1 MTLTRR
7 KFLACENKFPFW
19 LTIAEQQWESSCC
32 PRKELK
38 RTEKKMGN
46 KVLSIDHV
54 HCVAQLKKL
63 VEATQNFV
71 RCGGTRELRRM
82 LWRLLFY
89 VLAYAFNPKM
99 GKLSKPQLSP
109 MPLQNHLKR
118 LQRKLPPKNLP
129 RHATCFLSDKNYHP
143 SIHPPTSLSTVTCS
157 FL

>member
-19 LTIAEQQWESSCC
+19 LTAEQQWESSCC
-32 PRKELK
+32 ARKEQK
-38 RTEKKMGN
+38 RKEKKMGN
-46 KVLSIDHV
+46 KILSIDHV

-63 VEATQNFV
+63 VEATQNSG

-129 RHATCFLSDKNYHP
+129 RHATCFLSNKNYHP
-143 SIHPPTSLSTVTCS
+143 SIHPPTSLSTVSCS